1 MRKLLLGCAVL
12 SCSLVVVN
20 AGMPS
25 MPRLATSL
33 SLPQTQLRLNL
44 NNPFRKKD
52 GDEQDDDNKGQ
63 PEEKKSKSKKS
74 GDDDPPLRGTRRQRE
89 EKEREEKRKQQ
100 KQQKASSSSSSSSS
114 SGGDPRPNSM
124 AAMARKHDTM
134 MRRDIETGLRW
145 YCNTAQGRNESL
157 NLTAAGGLLPSSGA
171 AGGGPPR
178 HICATPVSGDNF
190 LRAPSPAQLRFLKR
204 VCSDAASPVL
214 DSFLC
219 RTIKS
224 TTRLLQLK
232 ATVERGVRGFARH
245 FSKVATLLYVNPLG
259 GLFRGYL
266 KRIARGES
274 VSQSVSQSVS
284 ESNLCCSSFML
295 FSSS

>member
-100 KQQKASSSSSSSSS
+100 KQQKASSSSSSS